1 MYPQEQSLISVTD
14 DDIRL
19 LDSIILRLEENPPEP
34 ERTLLRLFKDS
45 IESDENLGPRADHP
59 IRWRYTQREVQ
70 R

>member
-1 MYPQEQSLISVTD
+1 MYPQEQPLITVTD

-19 LDSIILRLEENPPEP
+19 LDTIILRLEENPPEP
-34 ERTLLRLFKDS
+34 ERTWLKLYKDA
-45 IESDENLGPRADHP
+45 IESDEDLGPRADHP